1 MENEVR
7 IPIVVELVVRIKI
20 EAEGAEVKTAAT
32 VPVIRQDTTRRL
44 AEYEPKLPPLFDD
57 SPKVEPYGV
66 EKEKTKLV
74 EIKPE
79 DIRSDNMNFIP
90 TLEEMSE
97 IFKCEFCGT
106 IFGKEI
112 SLRIHKHKH
121 TSENARFNHAA
132 EIDKK
137 KVEEKAKLIDEI
149 LVPGDPTKFASSLQC
164 PQCGYVGKNKAS
176 IAQHRSKRHGFGRS
190 KDPWLESD
198 NRITDKVNSHLT
210 ACPNPNCIGGKTFVR
225 NVGFRANG
233 LEWCSQKCFDNYLPP
248 APKAAQ

>member
-32 VPVIRQDTTRRL
+32 VPVIRQDTTRSL
-44 AEYEPKLPPLFDD
+44 AEYEPKLPLPVSDPLDV
-57 SPKVEPYGV
+57 PQTTGYKANINKVIDPHGV
-66 EKEKTKLV
+66 
-74 EIKPE
+74 
-79 DIRSDNMNFIP
+79 
-90 TLEEMSE
+90 
-97 IFKCEFCGT
+97 FKCEFCGKM
-106 IFGKEI
+106 FGKER

-121 TSENARFNHAA
+121 TSDNARLNHNAA
-132 EIDKK
+132 IEKK

-149 LVPGDPTKFASSLQC
+149 LVPGDATKFATTLHC
-164 PQCGYVGKNKAS
+164 PQCGFVGKNKAS
-176 IAQHRSKRHGFGRS
+176 IAQHRSKRHGFGRG

-198 NRITDKVNSHLT
+198 NRITAKVNSHLT

-233 LEWCSQKCFDNYLPP
+233 QEWCSQKCFDNYLPP
-248 APKAAQ
+248 APKVVQ